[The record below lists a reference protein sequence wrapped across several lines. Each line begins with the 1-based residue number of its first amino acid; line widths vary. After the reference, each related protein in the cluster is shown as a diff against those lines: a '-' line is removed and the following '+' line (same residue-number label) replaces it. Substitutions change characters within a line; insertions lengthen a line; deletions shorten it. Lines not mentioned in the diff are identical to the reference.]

1 MDLAGAA
8 MFIGVFGF
16 LAIGAWAGARAS
28 ERKAQAR
35 YALLAKAAEQPAES
49 ARLVIEFL
57 REDEA
62 RRARDRAIQSRRG
75 GMQGGAVIMAVG
87 AGLSVFLRY
96 IQPNETVWPI
106 GLTLVFVGL
115 VLFCFGALKP
125 PKSVVG
131 DARVPA
137 GPME

>member
-8 MFIGVFGF
+8 LFIGVFGF

-62 RRARDRAIQSRRG
+62 RRARDSALQARRG

-87 AGLSVFLRY
+87 VGLSLFLRY
-96 IQPNETVWPI
+96 LEPNEVVWPL
-106 GLTLVFVGL
+106 GLMLVFVGL
-115 VLFCFGALKP
+115 VLFGFGALKQ
-125 PKSVVG
+125 PKADVG
-131 DARVPA
+131 DARWPS
-137 GPME
+137 GPKD